1 MEAPTNPYFPMGK
14 AVLLFYPAEEAT
26 TQIMAGGSSSSREA
40 DAEAEPGLD
49 SEDGGGYYVLVYIKQ
64 AR

>member
-1 MEAPTNPYFPMGK
+1 MEAPTNPYFHMGK

-26 TQIMAGGSSSSREA
+26 AKIMAGGSSTRREA
-40 DAEAEPGLD
+40 DAEPGLD
-49 SEDGGGYYVLVYIKQ
+49 SEDVGGYYVLVYIKQ